1 MNGEKP
7 YDFVPFPKRRPNRE
21 KGAGQDKLNPCL
33 LSGTLEL
40 TLRTLTPVH
49 VGSGYSDFIK
59 AGNQE
64 YLAALQASKPVREA
78 DAVRRRYLIPG
89 SSIKGAVRSIVE
101 AITRSCVRVT
111 RVKTQLIPDEYAP
124 CDRRKEYKRSDG
136 KKELCLACRLFG
148 AQDYQGHVRFE
159 DAVAQE
165 GFVPVVG
172 TPPLWSPLGGGED
185 AKRYKRH
192 GELPQ
197 RYLDD
202 TTRKARGRK
211 FYYHRSVPSN
221 EQTRREFD
229 MRMCIESGAELPL
242 RIHFLNLSEA
252 ELGVLLTALGQHPDH
267 RFPIKL
273 GGGKPVGLGS
283 VQIILNRVTLL
294 QGADALKA
302 TGRLGQSQTLV
313 GDALDKFTTRCAQAA
328 DKLDKLIDGD
338 ALGKLKTILKEAG
351 LQETAPA
358 DPY

>member
-7 YDFVPFPKRRPNRE
+7 YDFVPFPKGRPDRK
-21 KGAGQDKLNPCL
+21 KGAGQDKLDARL

-59 AGNQE
+59 ADNQE

-111 RVKTQLIPDEYAP
+111 RVKEWLIPDGYAP
-124 CDRRKEYKRSDG
+124 SYREKERRQCNG
-136 KKELCLACRLFG
+136 KHGFCLACRLFG
-148 AQDYQGHVRFE
+148 AQGYQGHVRFE

-172 TPPLWSPLGGGED
+172 TPPLWSPLGGSED
-185 AKRYKRH
+185 AKRYKRD

-211 FYYHRSVPSN
+211 FYYHRSVPSS

-283 VQIILNRVTLL
+283 VQVVCRQITLL

-302 TGRLGQSQTLV
+302 TGRLGQAKTLA
-313 GDALDKFTTRCAQAA
+313 GDDLNDFLTECANAA
-328 DKLDKLIDGD
+328 NTLIDGD

-351 LQETAPA
+351 LEETAPA

>member
-49 VGSGYSDFIK
+49 VGLGYSDFVT

-64 YLAALQASKPVREA
+64 YLAALQASKPIREEGTT
-78 DAVRRRYLIPG
+78 RRRYLIPG
-89 SSIKGAVRSIVE
+89 SSLKGAVRSIVE

-111 RVKTQLIPDEYAP
+111 RVKEWLIPDGYAP
-124 CDRRKEYKRSDG
+124 SYREKERRQCNG
-136 KKELCLACRLFG
+136 KHGFCLACRLFG
-148 AQDYQGHVRFE
+148 AQGYQGHVRFE

-242 RIHFLNLSEA
+242 RIHFLNLSKA
-252 ELGVLLTALGQHPDH
+252 ELGVLLTALGLHPKH
-267 RFPIKL
+267 PFPIKL

-294 QGADALKA
+294 QGVDALKA
-302 TGRLGQSQTLV
+302 TGRLGQARTLV
-313 GDALDKFTTRCAQAA
+313 GSDLNAFLERCANAA
-328 DKLDKLIDGD
+328 SALIDND
-338 ALGKLKTILKEAG
+338 ALGELEAILDEAG
-351 LQETAPA
+351 LRETAPA

>member
-1 MNGEKP
+1 MDGEKP
-7 YDFVPFPKRRPNRE
+7 YDFVPFPKERPYRE
-21 KGAGQDKLNPCL
+21 QGAGQDKLNPRL

-40 TLRTLTPVH
+40 TLHTLTPVH

-64 YLAALQASKPVREA
+64 YLAALQAFKPVREA

-89 SSIKGAVRSIVE
+89 SSIKGAVRSLVE
-101 AITRSCVRVT
+101 AITRSCIRI
-111 RVKTQLIPDEYAP
+111 TQGKHRPYIPQGYGGCMSVD
-124 CDRRKEYKRSDG
+124 D
-136 KKELCLACRLFG
+136 LCIACRLFG
-148 AQDYQGHVRFE
+148 AQDYQGHVSFE
-159 DAVAQE
+159 DAVAPK
-165 GFVPVVG
+165 GSLVLLG
-172 TPPLWSPLGGGED
+172 TPLLWTPARGGRG
-185 AKRYKRH
+185 
-192 GELPQ
+192 LPP
-197 RYLDD
+197 RYLDRD
-202 TTRKARGRK
+202 RAKGRK
-211 FYYHRSVPSN
+211 FYRHARPPSGADP
-221 EQTRREFD
+221 RAS
-229 MRMCIESGAELPL
+229 IKSGAELPL

-283 VQIILNRVTLL
+283 VQVIPQRINLL

-302 TGRLGQSQTLV
+302 TGRLGQAKTLA
-313 GDALDKFTTRCAQAA
+313 GDDLNDFLTQCANAA
-328 DKLDKLIDGD
+328 DELIDDD

>member
-7 YDFVPFPKRRPNRE
+7 YDFVPFPKERPDRK

-49 VGSGYSDFIK
+49 VGLGYSDFIK
-59 AGNQE
+59 TGNQE
-64 YLAALQASKPVREA
+64 YFAALQASKPVREA

-101 AITRSCVRVT
+101 AITRSCVHVT
-111 RVKTQLIPDEYAP
+111 RVKEWLIPDDNRP
-124 CDRRKEYKRSDG
+124 CGREKG
-136 KKELCLACRLFG
+136 LCLACRLFG
-148 AQDYQGHVRFE
+148 AQDYQGHVSFE
-159 DAVAQE
+159 DAVAPK
-165 GFVPVVG
+165 GSLVSLR
-172 TPPLWSPLGGGED
+172 TPLLWTPARGG
-185 AKRYKRH
+185 H
-192 GELPQ
+192 GLPP
-197 RYLDD
+197 RYLQGNQ
-202 TTRKARGRK
+202 ARGRK
-211 FYYHRSVPSN
+211 FYAHARPASGADP
-221 EQTRREFD
+221 RA
-229 MRMCIESGAELPL
+229 CIKSGAELPL

-252 ELGVLLTALGQHPDH
+252 ELGVLLTALGLHPKH
-267 RFPIKL
+267 PFPIKL

-294 QGADALKA
+294 QGVDALKA

-338 ALGKLKTILKEAG
+338 ALGALESILDKAG
-351 LQETAPA
+351 LEETAPA

>member
-7 YDFVPFPKRRPNRE
+7 YDFVPFPKGRPNRE
-21 KGAGQDKLNPCL
+21 QGAGQDKLNPRL

-40 TLRTLTPVH
+40 TLHTLTPVH

-59 AGNQE
+59 ADDRE
-64 YLAALQASKPVREA
+64 YLAALQASKPVRE
-78 DAVRRRYLIPG
+78 DDTTRRRYLIPG

-101 AITRSCVRVT
+101 AITCSCIRI
-111 RVKTQLIPDEYAP
+111 TQGRTQGRHRPYIPQGYGGCMSVND
-124 CDRRKEYKRSDG
+124 
-136 KKELCLACRLFG
+136 LCIACRLFG
-148 AQDYQGHVRFE
+148 AQGYQGHVRFE

-242 RIHFLNLSEA
+242 RIHFLNLSKA
-252 ELGVLLTALGQHPDH
+252 ELGVLLTALGLHPKH
-267 RFPIKL
+267 PFPIKL

-302 TGRLGQSQTLV
+302 TGRLGQARTLV
-313 GDALDKFTTRCAQAA
+313 GSDLNAFLERCANAA
-328 DKLDKLIDGD
+328 SALIDND
-338 ALGKLKTILKEAG
+338 ALGELEAILDEAG
-351 LQETAPA
+351 LRETAPA

>member
-148 AQDYQGHVRFE
+148 AQDYQGHVSFE
-159 DAVAQE
+159 DAVAPR
-165 GFVPVVG
+165 GSLVLLG
-172 TPPLWSPLGGGED
+172 TPLLWTPARGGRG
-185 AKRYKRH
+185 
-192 GELPQ
+192 LPP
-197 RYLDD
+197 RYLERD
-202 TTRKARGRK
+202 RAKGRK
-211 FYYHRSVPSN
+211 FYRHARPPSGADP
-221 EQTRREFD
+221 RA
-229 MRMCIESGAELPL
+229 CIKSGAELPL

-252 ELGVLLTALGQHPDH
+252 ELGVLFTALGLHPDH
-267 RFPIKL
+267 PFPIKL

-283 VQIILNRVTLL
+283 VQVKCQRINLL

-302 TGRLGQSQTLV
+302 TGRLGQARTLV
-313 GDALDKFTTRCAQAA
+313 GSDLEAFVARCANAA
-328 DKLDKLIDGD
+328 SALIDDD
-338 ALGKLKTILKEAG
+338 ALGELETILNEAG

>member
-21 KGAGQDKLNPCL
+21 KGAGRDKLNPCL

-40 TLRTLTPVH
+40 TLHTLTPVH

-64 YLAALQASKPVREA
+64 YLAALQASKPIRE
-78 DAVRRRYLIPG
+78 DGTTRRRYLIPG

-101 AITRSCVRVT
+101 AITRSCIRI
-111 RVKTQLIPDEYAP
+111 TQGRHRPYIPQGYGGCMSVND
-124 CDRRKEYKRSDG
+124 
-136 KKELCLACRLFG
+136 LCIACRLFG
-148 AQDYQGHVRFE
+148 AQDYQGHVSFE
-159 DAVAQE
+159 DAVAPK
-165 GFVPVVG
+165 GSLVLLG
-172 TPPLWSPLGGGED
+172 TPLLWTPARGGRG
-185 AKRYKRH
+185 
-192 GELPQ
+192 LPP
-197 RYLDD
+197 RYLERD
-202 TTRKARGRK
+202 RAKGRK
-211 FYYHRSVPSN
+211 FYRHASPPSGVDP
-221 EQTRREFD
+221 RA
-229 MRMCIESGAELPL
+229 CIKSGAELPL

-283 VQIILNRVTLL
+283 VQVKCQRINLL

-302 TGRLGQSQTLV
+302 TGRLGQSQTLL

-328 DKLDKLIDGD
+328 DKLIDGD
-338 ALGKLKTILKEAG
+338 ALGELESILGEAG

>member
-7 YDFVPFPKRRPNRE
+7 YDFVPFPKGRPDRK

-49 VGSGYSDFIK
+49 VGLGYSDFIK

-101 AITRSCVRVT
+101 AITCSCIRI
-111 RVKTQLIPDEYAP
+111 TQGRHRPYIPQGYGGCMSVND
-124 CDRRKEYKRSDG
+124 
-136 KKELCLACRLFG
+136 LCIACRLFG
-148 AQDYQGHVRFE
+148 AQDYQGHVSFE
-159 DAVAQE
+159 DAVAPK
-165 GFVPVVG
+165 GSLVLLG
-172 TPPLWSPLGGGED
+172 TPLLWTPARGGRG
-185 AKRYKRH
+185 
-192 GELPQ
+192 LPP
-197 RYLDD
+197 RYLQGNQ
-202 TTRKARGRK
+202 ARGRK
-211 FYYHRSVPSN
+211 FYRHARPPSGVDP
-221 EQTRREFD
+221 RA
-229 MRMCIESGAELPL
+229 CIKSGAELPL

-252 ELGVLLTALGQHPDH
+252 ELGILLTALGLHPDH
-267 RFPIKL
+267 PFPIKL

-294 QGADALKA
+294 QGVDALKA

-313 GDALDKFTTRCAQAA
+313 GDALDKFTARCAQAA

>member
-7 YDFVPFPKRRPNRE
+7 YDFVPFPKERPDRE

-49 VGSGYSDFIK
+49 VGLGYSDFIK

-101 AITRSCVRVT
+101 AITRSCIRI
-111 RVKTQLIPDEYAP
+111 TQDRTQGRHRPYIPQGYSGCMSVND
-124 CDRRKEYKRSDG
+124 
-136 KKELCLACRLFG
+136 LCIACRLFG
-148 AQDYQGHVRFE
+148 AQDYQGHVSFE
-159 DAVAQE
+159 DAVAPK
-165 GFVPVVG
+165 GSLVLLD
-172 TPPLWSPLGGGED
+172 TPLLWTPARGG
-185 AKRYKRH
+185 H
-192 GELPQ
+192 GLPP
-197 RYLDD
+197 RYLQGNQ
-202 TTRKARGRK
+202 ARGRK
-211 FYYHRSVPSN
+211 FYRHARPPSGADL
-221 EQTRREFD
+221 RA
-229 MRMCIESGAELPL
+229 CIKSDAELPL

-252 ELGVLLTALGQHPDH
+252 ELGILLTALGLHPDH
-267 RFPIKL
+267 PFPIKL

-283 VQIILNRVTLL
+283 VQVVCQRITLL

-338 ALGKLKTILKEAG
+338 ALGKLKTILDKAG
-351 LQETAPA
+351 LRETAPA

>member
-7 YDFVPFPKRRPNRE
+7 YDFVPFPKRRPDRQ
-21 KGAGQDKLNPCL
+21 KGAGQDKLNPRL

-40 TLRTLTPVH
+40 TLHTLTPVH

-59 AGNQE
+59 AGDRE

-101 AITRSCVRVT
+101 AITRSCIRI
-111 RVKTQLIPDEYAP
+111 TQGRHRPYIPQGYGGCMSVND
-124 CDRRKEYKRSDG
+124 
-136 KKELCLACRLFG
+136 LCIACRLFG
-148 AQDYQGHVRFE
+148 AQDYQGHVSFE
-159 DAVAQE
+159 DAVAPK
-165 GFVPVVG
+165 GSLVLLG
-172 TPPLWSPLGGGED
+172 TPLLWTPARGGRG
-185 AKRYKRH
+185 
-192 GELPQ
+192 LPP
-197 RYLDD
+197 RYLQGNQ
-202 TTRKARGRK
+202 ARGRK
-211 FYYHRSVPSN
+211 FYRHASPPSGVDP
-221 EQTRREFD
+221 RA
-229 MRMCIESGAELPL
+229 CIKSGAELPL

-294 QGADALKA
+294 QGVDALKA
-302 TGRLGQSQTLV
+302 TGRLGQARTLV
-313 GDALDKFTTRCAQAA
+313 GSDLNAFLQRCANAA
-328 DKLDKLIDGD
+328 NALIDDD
-338 ALGKLKTILKEAG
+338 ALGELEAILDEAG
-351 LQETAPA
+351 LRETAPA

>member
-7 YDFVPFPKRRPNRE
+7 YDFVPFPKERPDRE
-21 KGAGQDKLNPCL
+21 KGAGQDKLDARL

-40 TLRTLTPVH
+40 TLHTLTPVH
-49 VGSGYSDFIK
+49 VGLGYSDFIK

-64 YLAALQASKPVREA
+64 YLAALQASKPVRE
-78 DAVRRRYLIPG
+78 DDTTRRRYLIPG

-101 AITRSCVRVT
+101 AITRSCIRI
-111 RVKTQLIPDEYAP
+111 TQGRHRPYIPQGYGGCMSVND
-124 CDRRKEYKRSDG
+124 
-136 KKELCLACRLFG
+136 LCIACRLFG
-148 AQDYQGHVRFE
+148 AQDYQGHVSFE
-159 DAVAQE
+159 DAVAPK
-165 GFVPVVG
+165 GSLVLLG
-172 TPPLWSPLGGGED
+172 TPLLWTPARGG
-185 AKRYKRH
+185 H
-192 GELPQ
+192 GLPP
-197 RYLDD
+197 RYLQGNQ
-202 TTRKARGRK
+202 ARGRK
-211 FYYHRSVPSN
+211 FYRHARPPSGADL
-221 EQTRREFD
+221 RA
-229 MRMCIESGAELPL
+229 CIKSDAELPL

-252 ELGVLLTALGQHPDH
+252 ELGVLLTALGLHPKH
-267 RFPIKL
+267 PFPIKL

-294 QGADALKA
+294 QGVDALKA

-338 ALGKLKTILKEAG
+338 ALGKLKTILDKAG

>member
-7 YDFVPFPKRRPNRE
+7 YDFVPFPKRRPYRQ

-49 VGSGYSDFIK
+49 VGLGYSDFIK

-101 AITRSCVRVT
+101 AITCSCIRI
-111 RVKTQLIPDEYAP
+111 TQGRHRPYIPQGYGGCMSVND
-124 CDRRKEYKRSDG
+124 
-136 KKELCLACRLFG
+136 LCIACRLFG
-148 AQDYQGHVRFE
+148 AQDYQGHVSFE
-159 DAVAQE
+159 DAVAPK
-165 GFVPVVG
+165 GSLVLLG
-172 TPPLWSPLGGGED
+172 TPLLWTPARGGRG
-185 AKRYKRH
+185 
-192 GELPQ
+192 LPP
-197 RYLDD
+197 RYLQGNQ
-202 TTRKARGRK
+202 ARGRK
-211 FYYHRSVPSN
+211 FYRHARPPSGADP
-221 EQTRREFD
+221 RA
-229 MRMCIESGAELPL
+229 CIKSGAELPL

-252 ELGVLLTALGQHPDH
+252 ELGILLTALGLHPSH
-267 RFPIKL
+267 PFPIKL

-283 VQIILNRVTLL
+283 VQVVCQRITLL

-328 DKLDKLIDGD
+328 DKLIDGD
-338 ALGKLKTILKEAG
+338 ALGELEAILDEAG
-351 LQETAPA
+351 LRETAPA